1 MKLIN
6 KHVEKDGSGY
16 VTLRPEDDEDMWH
29 VYNLI
34 SEGDHIRALAVRK
47 VQMYSSTGSSESKR
61 VRTNLTIEVT
71 KTDFSAAPSSS
82 QANAQGEKKEST
94 ASLQISGRVVEENEW
109 VKMGA
114 HHTLDLEANRD
125 FRLTKISG
133 WDSVALERIQESTA
147 EGRGAEVGAIV
158 CGEGTAAICL
168 LSEHMTVVRQRIE
181 TSVPRKRKGGTSG
194 HDKAMDN
201 FFSTVYQAI
210 LRLIPFQDL
219 KAIVIASPGFT
230 RESLYDYIFQQATL
244 TSNKPLL
251 QSRSKWIK
259 VHSTTSHVHG
269 LVEAL
274 RAPEVAKMLQGA
286 KFAREGVGLDK
297 FHKMLATDELRAWYG
312 PEHVAL
318 AVDRGAVGTLLIS
331 DDLFRSSDP
340 ATRTHYVEMVE
351 SVRARGGEALIFSSM
366 HESGQQ
372 LNLLTGIAAILT
384 YPLDIEVVEMEERE
398 EKERLEREEKM
409 KQGIDVDDDDED
421 KGHDSD
427 ADGAAS

>member
-1 MKLIN
+1 MKLVN
-6 KHVEKDGSGY
+6 KHIEKDGSGY

-34 SEGDHIRALAVRK
+34 SEGDHVRALAVRR
-47 VQMYSSTGSSESKR
+47 VQTLSSTGSSDSFR
-61 VRTNLTIEVT
+61 VKTNLTLEVT
-71 KTDFSAAPSSS
+71 KTAFSPAASSS
-82 QANAQGEKKEST
+82 QSNGTGEKKEPT
-94 ASLQISGRVVEENEW
+94 ASLQISGKVVEENEF
-109 VKMGA
+109 VKLGA
-114 HHTLDLEANRD
+114 YHTLDLEANRD
-125 FRLTKISG
+125 FRLTKTSG
-133 WDSVALERIQESTA
+133 WDSIALERIQESTQ
-147 EGRGAEVGAIV
+147 EGRGAELGAIV

-168 LSEHMTVVRQRIE
+168 LSEHMTTVRQRIE
-181 TSVPRKRKGGTSG
+181 VSVPRKRKGGTSG
-194 HDKAMDN
+194 HEKAMEN
-201 FFSTVYQAI
+201 FLSTVYQAI
-210 LRLIPFQDL
+210 LRLIPYQDL
-219 KAIVIASPGFT
+219 KAVVIASPGFT
-230 RESLYDYIFQQATL
+230 KDTLYDYIFQQANL

-251 QSRSKWIK
+251 SSRSKWIK
-259 VHSTTSHVHG
+259 VHSNTSHVHG

-340 ATRTHYVEMVE
+340 ATRNHYVAMVE
-351 SVRARGGEALIFSSM
+351 AVRSKGGEALIFSSM

-398 EKERLEREEKM
+398 ERERLDKEKNGGGNEE
-409 KQGIDVDDDDED
+409 E
-421 KGHDSD
+421 
-427 ADGAAS
+427 

>member
-1 MKLIN
+1 MKLVN
-6 KHVEKDGSGY
+6 KHIEKDGSGY

-34 SEGDHIRALAVRK
+34 SEGDHVRSLAVRR
-47 VQMYSSTGSSESKR
+47 VQTVSSTGSSDSYR
-61 VRTNLTIEVT
+61 VRTNLTLEVT
-71 KTDFSAAPSSS
+71 KTTFSSAASSS
-82 QANAQGEKKEST
+82 QSTSSGEKKDPT
-94 ASLQISGRVVEENEW
+94 AALQISGKVVEENDY

-114 HHTLDLEANRD
+114 YHTLDLEANRD
-125 FRLTKISG
+125 FRLTKTSG
-133 WDSVALERIQESTA
+133 WDSIALERIQESTQ

-168 LSEHMTVVRQRIE
+168 LSEHMTTVRQRID

-194 HDKAMDN
+194 HDKAMEN
-201 FFSTVYQAI
+201 FFSTVYQAV
-210 LRLIPFQDL
+210 LRLIPYQDL

-230 RESLYDYIFQQATL
+230 RDSLYDYIFQQATL

-251 QSRSKWIK
+251 SSRSKWVK
-259 VHSTTSHVHG
+259 VHSNTSHVHG

-286 KFAREGVGLDK
+286 KFAREGAGLDK

-331 DDLFRSSDP
+331 DDLFRSSNP
-340 ATRTHYVEMVE
+340 STRNHYVQMVE
-351 SVRARGGEALIFSSM
+351 AVRSRGGESLIFSSM

-372 LNLLTGIAAILT
+372 LNMLTGIAAILT

-398 EKERLEREEKM
+398 EKERLEKEK
-409 KQGIDVDDDDED
+409 KKNGSGLVVDDEEEDED
-421 KGHDSD
+421 Q
-427 ADGAAS
+427 